1 MLPWLYLALAMAE
14 QAKTLAQ
21 GPHRMEIVVER
32 REANA
37 WRAVDPSLV
46 FDRGDRLRFRFRSN
60 FDGYLYVLNHST
72 SGKYEQLF
80 PRQETGRENRII
92 ASREYLVPATQT
104 AFRIAGPAGHEV
116 LYWMVS
122 PIAIAPQP
130 PPPPEERREP
140 KILIPRCDDA
150 ILRAR
155 GECIDHSAGP
165 KLVPRGSD
173 LPRNLKAAGGEGSDL
188 VFMRQ
193 KNTSVVASPEPL
205 SGPVVY
211 EFRLAHK

>member
-1 MLPWLYLALAMAE
+1 MLAWLYLALVMAD
-14 QAKTLAQ
+14 QAKTLTQ

-32 REANA
+32 RDGNA

-46 FDRGDRLRFRFRSN
+46 FDQGDRLRFRFHSN

-80 PRQETGRENRII
+80 PRQETGRENRIT

-104 AFRIAGPAGHEV
+104 AFRIAGPPGYEV

-122 PIAIAPQP
+122 PVAIAPQP

-140 KILIPRCDDA
+140 KTLIPRCDDA
-150 ILRAR
+150 ILRSR
-155 GECIDHSAGP
+155 GECIDHAAGP
-165 KLVPRGSD
+165 KLVPRGAA
-173 LPRNLKAAGGEGSDL
+173 LPGSLAGLGDEG
-188 VFMRQ
+188 R
-193 KNTSVVASPEPL
+193 
-205 SGPVVY
+205 
-211 EFRLAHK
+211 